1 MSKKYSIVSL
11 FCGAGG
17 LDLGFHNSGGF
28 KTIWANDFNKDAT
41 ETMKKWCKDAKVVCG
56 DITKIPNVLIP
67 KADVF
72 LGGFPCFVKGT
83 LVNTSRGM
91 IPIEEVVKGDMVL
104 THKDR
109 YKKVIT
115 TMFDK
120 KNGIHSLK
128 ILGATTIECTDNHP
142 FMVMKKASKSKI
154 NLKLSD
160 MNKKIYAKDATWV
173 SAKNIEVGDYICANV
188 DTRCENI
195 GLIGSRQMLLGYLL
209 RHGYLLD
216 DNTIIAETPLNN
228 AMVYEYSPMISDFKD
243 NNKGRYLVIKSDFVE
258 TIEVDFEKFK
268 ASDYTG
274 AFSIGKEDTSR
285 LFKLFCEASKDKGV
299 SDFSCLLQ
307 YSCNA
312 IKNMLDGYF
321 GEVDSKNN
329 LVSEEFENSPDGI
342 KRLNALC
349 QAILKG
355 YKCGYRIETT
365 IEGTFKVVCSMNIE
379 YTHSFEYGGKIW
391 FPVRE
396 NKFNPNYSDY
406 TYNIEVEDDN
416 SYTVNN
422 MCVKNCQGFS
432 VGGNMMIDDPR
443 NRLYKEYVRILKHVQ
458 PYCFIGENV
467 IGLTIMD
474 NGSVIDQIIKD
485 FSDAGYNVTYDIVNA
500 VDFGVAQDRE
510 RIIITGYRKDLDAK
524 FPRPELCEHKTMRDV
539 LLGLPEPK
547 EDEIHMGGFS
557 PRFMTSNRVRSW
569 NEPSY
574 TILAGGRNCPLHP
587 SSTPMVLVGNREWQF
602 GSEGKTRR
610 LSYREAAVIQSFPY
624 DFEFVG
630 NLESKYKQVGNAV
643 PPLLGEAYA
652 KEIYKELRRLNLKG
666 HINEF

>member
-1 MSKKYSIVSL
+1 MSEKYSIVSL

-56 DITKIPNVLIP
+56 DITKIPNVIIP
-67 KADVF
+67 KADIMI
-72 LGGFPCFVKGT
+72 GGFPC
-83 LVNTSRGM
+83 
-91 IPIEEVVKGDMVL
+91 
-104 THKDR
+104 
-109 YKKVIT
+109 
-115 TMFDK
+115 
-120 KNGIHSLK
+120 
-128 ILGATTIECTDNHP
+128 
-142 FMVMKKASKSKI
+142 
-154 NLKLSD
+154 
-160 MNKKIYAKDATWV
+160 
-173 SAKNIEVGDYICANV
+173 
-188 DTRCENI
+188 
-195 GLIGSRQMLLGYLL
+195 
-209 RHGYLLD
+209 
-216 DNTIIAETPLNN
+216 
-228 AMVYEYSPMISDFKD
+228 
-243 NNKGRYLVIKSDFVE
+243 
-258 TIEVDFEKFK
+258 
-268 ASDYTG
+268 
-274 AFSIGKEDTSR
+274 
-285 LFKLFCEASKDKGV
+285 
-299 SDFSCLLQ
+299 
-307 YSCNA
+307 
-312 IKNMLDGYF
+312 
-321 GEVDSKNN
+321 
-329 LVSEEFENSPDGI
+329 
-342 KRLNALC
+342 
-349 QAILKG
+349 
-355 YKCGYRIETT
+355 
-365 IEGTFKVVCSMNIE
+365 
-379 YTHSFEYGGKIW
+379 
-391 FPVRE
+391 
-396 NKFNPNYSDY
+396 
-406 TYNIEVEDDN
+406 
-416 SYTVNN
+416 
-422 MCVKNCQGFS
+422 QGFS
-432 VGGNMMIDDPR
+432 LGGNMLIDDPR

-510 RIIITGYRKDLDAK
+510 RIIITGYRNDLDAK

-602 GSEGKTRR
+602 GSDGKTRR